1 MNNQRGVRGT
11 WQVFQKEVREMFRDR
26 RVIVGA
32 FVMPVLLI
40 VMMLY
45 LFAFLE
51 ARIRKQDS
59 FTIAVV
65 EHSLPSNAAESE
77 ETRFGA
83 SLREMG
89 RNVYTVRNVAAGLQA
104 MTEGK
109 AKLVLDPRP
118 RPDDPERVRLIAYY
132 DETSQLSQVALRSVM
147 EAVRDLNKQRVA
159 EILKSRGM
167 PEATAEPIQ
176 VEPKNIAKP
185 EGIGSSMILSL
196 LPYLIVIWAFFG
208 GFSIAADTV
217 AGEKERG
224 TLETL
229 LISPIDRSEIALGK
243 FLSLGV
249 VCLVSS
255 LTSLVAV
262 LVVARLNLPATRHIL
277 PEGSGVTPMA
287 IAEILVILL
296 PLVALFSGVL
306 LAVSALARNMREA
319 QTYLTSVS
327 FIVMMP
333 AVFSQFLGFTDM
345 DKTLWVR
352 LIPILNAS
360 VGIREALADKLEL
373 SNVVIT
379 VLSNLVLAVIAFV
392 LALKL
397 FGREQVLA
405 RT

>member
-1 MNNQRGVRGT
+1 
-11 WQVFQKEVREMFRDR
+11 VFRKEVREMFRDR

-59 FTIAVV
+59 FAIAVV
-65 EHSLPSNAAESE
+65 ERSEALHSRPQTGLQIGE
-77 ETRFGA
+77 
-83 SLREMG
+83 SLRFLG
-89 RNVYTVRNVAAGLQA
+89 RNVYSVRNVAAGLQA
-104 MTEGK
+104 MEAGK
-109 AKLVLDPRP
+109 AKLVLEPQP
-118 RPDDPERVRLIAYY
+118 TEAGLQQVRMIAYY

-147 EAVRDLNKQRVA
+147 EAVR
-159 EILKSRGM
+159 EINRRQVEEVFEAKGM
-167 PEATAEPIQ
+167 PRGSAEPVQ
-176 VEPKNIAKP
+176 LEPKNIAKQ
-185 EGIGSSMILSL
+185 EGLGSSMILSL

-229 LISPIDRSEIALGK
+229 LISPIARSEIALGK

-262 LVVARLNLPATRHIL
+262 LVVARLNLPVTRHIL
-277 PEGSGVTPMA
+277 AEGSGVSPMA
-287 IAEILVILL
+287 LAEILVVLL

-345 DKTLWVR
+345 DRSLWVR
-352 LIPILNAS
+352 LVPILNAS
-360 VGIREALADKLEL
+360 LGIREALANKVEIAY
-373 SNVVIT
+373 VGIT
-379 VLSNLVLAVIAFV
+379 VVTNLALAVLAFL

-397 FGREQVLA
+397 FSREQVLA